1 MLASSLL
8 TLTSITAGNFLGAA
22 HLATDASQKA
32 KPATIKVL
40 ITKQTEELLLEVRGR
55 YQIYNP
61 ADGFLIA
68 SGITDKRSF
77 LIPSENGIKWGELFP
92 GIFQIR
98 IVPGDSQSTI
108 LVNGI
113 QYRGCVEIYNIE
125 DTLNVVNEIDIE
137 NYIKS
142 TLTYQFPE
150 SMNNEVM
157 EAIAILARTNA
168 YYMVSRNPNVFWHVD
183 GNEIGYQGYALIFQN
198 LHVDRAVENTHHMVL
213 TYNKNPFATAW
224 TQNSA
229 GKTAEFAA
237 IFRKESPA
245 PSGVTAPLAEKDRDK
260 HRWSFTL
267 TKQQLA
273 KIAKTNNVTEVK
285 LFQEKGSGKV
295 YGIRIVDRSDSHDID
310 FFNLQKAIGKNRLLS
325 NDFTVTLAG
334 DTISFTGFGEGHG
347 VGLCIYSANLM
358 ARRGD
363 NTSKILAAFYPNTQL
378 ENIRTFNS
386 STSSLA
392 DSDSSDS
399 KEDKASLVGKDKE

>member
-8 TLTSITAGNFLGAA
+8 ALTTMTAGNILEAA
-22 HLATDASQKA
+22 HLSTDVSQKS

-40 ITKQTEELLLEVRGR
+40 ITKQSEDLLLEVRGR

-61 ADGFLIA
+61 ADGFLITT
-68 SGITDKRSF
+68 GIMDKRSF
-77 LIPSENGIKWGELFP
+77 IDPSENGIKWGELFP
-92 GIFQIR
+92 GIFQLR

-113 QYRGCVEIYNIE
+113 QYRGCVEVYNIE
-125 DTLNVVNEIDIE
+125 DSLFVVNEIDIE
-137 NYIKS
+137 NYLKS
-142 TLTYQFPE
+142 TLTYQFPDAL
-150 SMNNEVM
+150 NGEVM
-157 EAIAILARTNA
+157 DAIAILARTNA
-168 YYMVSRNPNVFWHVD
+168 YYLVARNPNVFWHVD

-198 LHVDRAVENTHHMVL
+198 LHVDRAVESTHHMVL

-224 TQNSA
+224 TKNSA

-245 PSGVTAPLAEKDRDK
+245 PSGVSAPLAEKDRDK

-267 TKQQLA
+267 TKPQLA

-295 YGIRIVDRSDSHDID
+295 YGIRIVDRSDSQDVD

-325 NDFTVTLAG
+325 NDFTVTVAG
-334 DTISFTGFGEGHG
+334 DSVTFTGYGEGHG
-347 VGLCIYSANLM
+347 VGLCLYSANLM
-358 ARRGD
+358 AQRGD
-363 NTSKILAAFYPNTQL
+363 NTSKILSAFYPNTQL
-378 ENIRTFNS
+378 ENIRSFTVQNDNVADRDLS
-386 STSSLA
+386 DAKGDNAKLA
-392 DSDSSDS
+392 
-399 KEDKASLVGKDKE
+399 GKDK